1 MIENFDQNEI
11 IFILTVMTTS
21 AVIVGFMAGL
31 FGIGGG
37 LIMVPV
43 LFYVFSLVGIERTFV
58 MHLAVGTSFSII
70 IPNSII
76 STITHMKFKAVDF
89 SIVKTFGTFVA
100 IGVVLGTIFAVSLKT
115 SSLIL
120 FFSIMTM
127 LFAIYFLMEKEKIN
141 PIPRDI
147 NLIYRV
153 ICGFLSGFL
162 SAPMGIGGGVFNTPI
177 FKMFGYPIN
186 IAIGSSAAI
195 GFLIALIGAVGFA
208 VSGTY
213 FNIVKTFGAFVVI
226 GVVLGTIFA
235 VSLKTSS
242 LVLFFSIITMFFA
255 IYFLTAKEKINPIQ
269 REINLI
275 YRVIFG
281 FLSGFLSA
289 PMGIAGG
296 VINTPILKIF
306 GYQVKVAIGSSA
318 AVGFLIALIGAIGF
332 AVSGSY
338 LNVNVPLSLGFVNIP
353 AFLIFAPITMFMA
366 KIGAKTVHK
375 FDKKLIGKLFGVY
388 LFIISCKLFY
398 EYFSF

>member
-1 MIENFDQNEI
+1 MIENLDQNQI
-11 IFILTVMTTS
+11 IFIVTVMAAS
-21 AVIVGFMAGL
+21 AVVVGFMAGF

-37 LIMVPV
+37 LIMVPI
-43 LFYVFSLVGIERTFV
+43 LFYLFSFAGIDQVFT
-58 MHLAVGTSFSII
+58 MHLAIGTSFSII
-70 IPNSII
+70 IPTSII

-89 SIVKTFGTFVA
+89 
-100 IGVVLGTIFAVSLKT
+100 
-115 SSLIL
+115 
-120 FFSIMTM
+120 
-127 LFAIYFLMEKEKIN
+127 
-141 PIPRDI
+141 
-147 NLIYRV
+147 
-153 ICGFLSGFL
+153 
-162 SAPMGIGGGVFNTPI
+162 
-177 FKMFGYPIN
+177 
-186 IAIGSSAAI
+186 
-195 GFLIALIGAVGFA
+195 
-208 VSGTY
+208 
-213 FNIVKTFGAFVVI
+213 NIVKTFGVFVAI

-255 IYFLTAKEKINPIQ
+255 IYFLTVKEKINPIQ

-332 AVSGSY
+332 AASGSY
-338 LNVNVPLSLGFVNIP
+338 LNVNIPLSLGFINIP
-353 AFLIFAPITMFMA
+353 AFFIFVPITMFMA

-375 FDKKLIGKLFGVY
+375 FDKRLIGKLFGIY

>member
-1 MIENFDQNEI
+1 MLESLDQNQI
-11 IFILTVMTTS
+11 IFIVTVMAAS
-21 AVIVGFMAGL
+21 AVVVGFMAGL

-43 LFYVFSLVGIERTFV
+43 LFYVFSFVGIERTFV

-89 SIVKTFGTFVA
+89 SIVKTFGAFVV

-127 LFAIYFLMEKEKIN
+127 LFAIYFLIEKEKIDQV
-141 PIPRDI
+141 PRKI

-195 GFLIALIGAVGFA
+195 GFLIALV
-208 VSGTY
+208 
-213 FNIVKTFGAFVVI
+213 
-226 GVVLGTIFA
+226 
-235 VSLKTSS
+235 
-242 LVLFFSIITMFFA
+242 
-255 IYFLTAKEKINPIQ
+255 
-269 REINLI
+269 
-275 YRVIFG
+275 
-281 FLSGFLSA
+281 
-289 PMGIAGG
+289 
-296 VINTPILKIF
+296 
-306 GYQVKVAIGSSA
+306 
-318 AVGFLIALIGAIGF
+318 GAIGF

-338 LNVNVPLSLGFVNIP
+338 FNINAPLSLGFVNVP
-353 AFLIFAPITMFMA
+353 AFLIFVPITTFMA
-366 KIGAKTVHK
+366 KIGAETVHK
-375 FDKKLIGKLFGVY
+375 VDKKLVFKLFGIY
-388 LFIISCKLFY
+388 LFIVACRLFY

>member
-1 MIENFDQNEI
+1 MIENLAQNQI
-11 IFILTVMTTS
+11 IFIVTIMAAS
-21 AVIVGFMAGL
+21 AVVVGFMAGF

-37 LIMVPV
+37 LIMVPF
-43 LFYVFSLVGIERTFV
+43 LFYLFSFAGIEQVFI
-58 MHLAVGTSFSII
+58 MHLAIGTSFSII
-70 IPNSII
+70 IPTSII
-76 STITHMKFKAVDF
+76 STMTHMKFKAVDF
-89 SIVKTFGTFVA
+89 SIVKTFGAFVA
-100 IGVVLGTIFAVSLKT
+100 
-115 SSLIL
+115 
-120 FFSIMTM
+120 
-127 LFAIYFLMEKEKIN
+127 
-141 PIPRDI
+141 
-147 NLIYRV
+147 
-153 ICGFLSGFL
+153 
-162 SAPMGIGGGVFNTPI
+162 
-177 FKMFGYPIN
+177 
-186 IAIGSSAAI
+186 
-195 GFLIALIGAVGFA
+195 
-208 VSGTY
+208 
-213 FNIVKTFGAFVVI
+213 I